1 MLTDIFEFSPSF
13 PDVVAINTF
22 NSMDASGVVDSL
34 GAMKWIKVIVTSID
48 FDGNAGYSFFGED
61 ATDGINIWNF
71 ADKAATQLQL
81 WEIAST
87 FTEK

>member
-1 MLTDIFEFSPSF
+1 
-13 PDVVAINTF
+13 
-22 NSMDASGVVDSL
+22 MDASGVVDSL

-48 FDGNAGYSFFGED
+48 FDGNAGTHSTVRTQQTVLIFIILL
-61 ATDGINIWNF
+61 TR
-71 ADKAATQLQL
+71 AATQLQL